1 MRKKQNVKHRRPE
14 EATVV
19 VKHVQ
24 EFVVEKIIRR
34 RVMDGKVEYFLK
46 WKGFT
51 DAENTWEPEDNLD
64 CPELIEE
71 FLRGLALGRNP
82 SEEGGPLPQHQIQPK
97 EEEEEV
103 ETERHQQC
111 PAQALEPL
119 QERTAIPECIMGR
132 IEPECIMGHIEPG
145 CIIGS
150 TDRHGELTFL
160 IKWKDSEEVAL
171 MSAREVSE
179 RNPQMVI
186 AFYEER
192 LRWTSADE
200 EP

>member
-1 MRKKQNVKHRRPE
+1 MRKKQNMKHRRAE
-14 EATVV
+14 ETTV
-19 VKHVQ
+19 VQ
-24 EFVVEKIIRR
+24 EFVVEKIVQQ
-34 RVMDGKVEYFLK
+34 RVMNGKVEYFLK

-71 FLRGLALGRNP
+71 FLRGRSLSRSTA
-82 SEEGGPLPQHQIQPK
+82 EEGEGQGGLLTDFHIQPK
-97 EEEEEV
+97 EEEEEMDTHRRPLCLG
-103 ETERHQQC
+103 EA
-111 PAQALEPL
+111 PEPL
-119 QERTAIPECIMGR
+119 QETTAVPGTF
-132 IEPECIMGHIEPG
+132 MGHIEPE

-150 TDRHGELTFL
+150 TDHHGELTFL

-171 MSAREVSE
+171 MSAREASE

-192 LRWTSADE
+192 FRFSADE
-200 EP
+200 EPQAERERQMV